1 MDRLLRYFLGQF
13 IRRGTMTFTAASGA
27 KFTCG
32 DGTGR
37 PVSARFLTERT
48 QRRILLNPE
57 LALGEAYMDGTFVV
71 ENGSIADA
79 LAILLDQPEM
89 VPRWAKLQW
98 WLRYF
103 SRHARQFNW
112 RGRARNNVAHHYD
125 LDGRLYSLFLDA
137 DKQYSCAYFETP
149 DTTLDDAQ
157 LAKKRHLAA
166 KLLIGRGNRVL
177 DIGSGWGGLGLYLAE
192 MTGADVTGITLS
204 SEQLQASNAR
214 AAEKNLTGSARFLLS
229 DYRDIAGP
237 FDRIVSVG
245 MFEHVG
251 IDFYETFF
259 RRCAELLS
267 DDGVMVLHSIGR
279 STGPDVTSPW
289 ITKYIFPGGYIP
301 ALSEVIPAIEK
312 AGLLVC
318 DIEILRLHYAET
330 LKAWRDRFMA
340 RREEAVRLYDERFAR
355 MWEFYLAASEMSFR
369 KQNLMNFQIQLTKR
383 QGIVPMTRDYIT
395 AGRSEAARDGT
406 RASGRG
412 CSWRANRPR
421 RIAVASVPQAVS
433 RGIRRTNQR
442 RTGELG
448 AHRSKQLIV
457 AGHGTQFRA
466 RNLFHRVDQHRQPQ
480 ALAACRSP
488 SLDLLT
494 HRLSFRSVAT
504 GNSKIAGPFPI
515 S

>member
-1 MDRLLRYFLGQF
+1 MDRLLRHFLGHF

-27 KFTCG
+27 QFTCG
-32 DGTGR
+32 DGTGQ
-37 PVSARFLTERT
+37 PVSVRFLSPRTER
-48 QRRILLNPE
+48 RLLLNPE
-57 LALGEAYMDGTFVV
+57 LALGEAYMDGTLVV

-89 VPRWAKLQW
+89 LPRWARLQW
-98 WLRYF
+98 WLRYLA
-103 SRHARQFNW
+103 RHLRQLNL

-149 DTTLDDAQ
+149 DATLDDAQ

-166 KLLIGRGNRVL
+166 KLLIGRGDRVL

-204 SEQLQASNAR
+204 TEQLQIANAR
-214 AAEKNLTGSARFLLS
+214 AEEKNLGRRARFLLS
-229 DYRDIAGP
+229 DYRDVPGR

-251 IDFYETFF
+251 VSFYETYFK
-259 RRCAELLS
+259 RCAELLS
-267 DDGVMVLHSIGR
+267 DNGVMVLHSIGR

-301 ALSEVIPAIEK
+301 AMSEVMPAIES

-330 LKAWRDRFMA
+330 LKAWRERFMA

-355 MWEFYLAASEMSFR
+355 MWEFYLAGSEMSFR

-383 QGIVPMTRDYIT
+383 QGIVPMTRDYI
-395 AGRSEAARDGT
+395 AGEEARL
-406 RASGRG
+406 
-412 CSWRANRPR
+412 
-421 RIAVASVPQAVS
+421 
-433 RGIRRTNQR
+433 RGIEQGKPPRLQLA
-442 RTGELG
+442 GE
-448 AHRSKQLIV
+448 
-457 AGHGTQFRA
+457 
-466 RNLFHRVDQHRQPQ
+466 
-480 ALAACRSP
+480 
-488 SLDLLT
+488 
-494 HRLSFRSVAT
+494 
-504 GNSKIAGPFPI
+504 
-515 S
+515 